1 MEPKERI
8 EKLLE
13 YTGLN
18 PAAFAQHIGAKTKQ
32 CIYEIL
38 KGRTRSIS
46 ADLRSKIISCYPE
59 INDYWLMTGKGGM
72 KNNNNSG
79 FIANNNSGNI
89 HHIGWNTTG
98 MVHDEPK
105 QLHPMVQE
113 TSEEFQRAPIVPA
126 SVAKEPGLDSFEYV
140 QDNIGEVELSNVVVK
155 DMTIYMWH
163 KINDLS
169 MSPRY
174 IEGDLVGLQ
183 LCTEGCT
190 IIPGNVYGIDTKSNG
205 MIVRKL
211 YPVVEGYIAK
221 ALNSE
226 EYPEFFIKQDDII
239 RIYRK
244 MIQVRL

>member
-1 MEPKERI
+1 METTVKQRLI
-8 EKLLE
+8 EFIKFL
-13 YTGLN
+13 GLSQRRFEESVGFSN
-18 PAAFAQHIGAKTKQ
+18 GYVNNISKSIGAAKLQ
-32 CIYEIL
+32 QIRDVYPNLNDSWLID
-38 KGRTRSIS
+38 GR
-46 ADLRSKIISCYPE
+46 
-59 INDYWLMTGKGGM
+59 
-72 KNNNNSG
+72 
-79 FIANNNSGNI
+79 GNMLLYSEDA
-89 HHIGWNTTG
+89 GVG
-98 MVHDEPK
+98 MVAEEDPVAK
-105 QLHPMVQE
+105 TLH
-113 TSEEFQRAPIVPA
+113 TTTAAEFSRAPIVPA

-169 MSPRY
+169 MAPRY

-211 YPVVEGYIAK
+211 YPAEEGYIAK

>member
-1 MEPKERI
+1 METTVKQRLI
-8 EKLLE
+8 EFIKFL
-13 YTGLN
+13 GLSQRRFEESVGFSN
-18 PAAFAQHIGAKTKQ
+18 GYVNNISKSIGAAKLQ
-32 CIYEIL
+32 QIRDVYPNLNDSWLID
-38 KGRTRSIS
+38 GR
-46 ADLRSKIISCYPE
+46 
-59 INDYWLMTGKGGM
+59 
-72 KNNNNSG
+72 
-79 FIANNNSGNI
+79 GNMLLYSEDA
-89 HHIGWNTTG
+89 GVG
-98 MVHDEPK
+98 MVAEKDPVAK
-105 QLHPMVQE
+105 TLH
-113 TSEEFQRAPIVPA
+113 TTTDAEFSRAPIVPA

-169 MSPRY
+169 MAPRY

-211 YPVVEGYIAK
+211 YPAEEGYIAK
-221 ALNSE
+221 ALNNE
-226 EYPEFFIKQDDII
+226 EYPEFFIRQDDII